1 MRTRMQTRRFSRRY
15 VDQGIAVVWRAKH
28 LSSSKSSVFQPT
40 GLAVGGGAGAAAG
53 LGGGYAKGLEVL
65 VDSLVLSQT
74 MLLVKASGSAV
85 AAYASFWNPAL
96 PTVDLSYAPYPT
108 RPVPVSRHLSFLST
122 TRVRAEE
129 VRVREMHER
138 GRQMLRERKVEQ
150 GVVALWF
157 GLRRLHA
164 KGVDVEDT
172 ETEIDVISILANYG
186 RGRGDVF
193 GLDGSWYRDRVR
205 TESVWERGPDRSVSR
220 DEGEEMEADLLQDL
234 GAGCQM
240 LGLHACAADLG
251 SASYLLRARP
261 QTVLNVAS
269 AFDALGDIE
278 ASHAALLHYAAD
290 WCSGIPGAGKMGSAD
305 GWEEETEGVVAC
317 KGPGLVGAYAVW
329 RENQMGCWHDN
340 HAAGLQ
346 LASAAMNAE
355 LVRCDTP
362 GTRYQARADAA
373 TAAHVA
379 AAVAAA
385 GRGRGGAHEA
395 VTRFAVCA
403 HDFLASITSMDSVA
417 WRLAPPFPPV
427 AQRSRTEGGVVV
439 GLVTAGFQGGI
450 CLDQCWRS
458 HFLGGCGGCCAYQL
472 LVGQGQSEWPVWV
485 DEVVVFSWGLLG
497 GPAACQR
504 GHGAGESWGTGDRV
518 RVSHVPL
525 LARGS
530 AQDTREQAA
539 TAINSRGV
547 HLLAVLD
554 AHEWH
559 SPIGHTPT
567 YDVLALLP
575 APLVLVAGAA
585 LAPSFGATLRAV
597 DSMAWPTDL
606 RCEC

>member
-1 MRTRMQTRRFSRRY
+1 M
-15 VDQGIAVVWRAKH
+15 
-28 LSSSKSSVFQPT
+28 
-40 GLAVGGGAGAAAG
+40 
-53 LGGGYAKGLEVL
+53 
-65 VDSLVLSQT
+65 
-74 MLLVKASGSAV
+74 
-85 AAYASFWNPAL
+85 
-96 PTVDLSYAPYPT
+96 
-108 RPVPVSRHLSFLST
+108 
-122 TRVRAEE
+122 
-129 VRVREMHER
+129 
-138 GRQMLRERKVEQ
+138 
-150 GVVALWF
+150 
-157 GLRRLHA
+157 
-164 KGVDVEDT
+164 
-172 ETEIDVISILANYG
+172 
-186 RGRGDVF
+186 
-193 GLDGSWYRDRVR
+193 
-205 TESVWERGPDRSVSR
+205 
-220 DEGEEMEADLLQDL
+220 
-234 GAGCQM
+234 
-240 LGLHACAADLG
+240 
-251 SASYLLRARP
+251 
-261 QTVLNVAS
+261 
-269 AFDALGDIE
+269 
-278 ASHAALLHYAAD
+278 
-290 WCSGIPGAGKMGSAD
+290 
-305 GWEEETEGVVAC
+305 
-317 KGPGLVGAYAVW
+317 
-329 RENQMGCWHDN
+329 
-340 HAAGLQ
+340 
-346 LASAAMNAE
+346 
-355 LVRCDTP
+355 
-362 GTRYQARADAA
+362 
-373 TAAHVA
+373 
-379 AAVAAA
+379 
-385 GRGRGGAHEA
+385 
-395 VTRFAVCA
+395 TRFAVCA